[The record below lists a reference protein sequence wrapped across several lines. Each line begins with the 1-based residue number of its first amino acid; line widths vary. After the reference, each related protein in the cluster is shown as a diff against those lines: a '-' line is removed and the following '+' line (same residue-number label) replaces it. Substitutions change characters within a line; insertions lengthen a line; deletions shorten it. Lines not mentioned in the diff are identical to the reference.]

1 MDSLFTGVPSENSFY
16 IGLGLFLLITI
27 LISTIIVVFMSRI
40 SKLEAILEQ
49 AKAVDNAKEERM
61 SEFYEAFQEERS
73 KNMGLEKE
81 LEYFSES
88 KDKIK
93 DYESRVEGLKDRMV
107 YEGQEHMK
115 SLHEKSSALE
125 QLSVHYEL
133 LEQNFMKQEENEKIL
148 IKRNEDLV
156 DLNNNLHL
164 KVRETEIKVME
175 QQKQN
180 TEKMRM
186 LQEHRGEIKEE
197 FAQLAAKVFEG
208 NSKEFS
214 KLSQE
219 NLSSLIKPME
229 SQISE
234 FKKQINTLYTDESKD
249 RAMLK
254 QEIMSL
260 KELNQQI
267 SQDAINLTNAL
278 KGEKKQQGVW
288 GEMILE
294 KVLESSGLR
303 KGVEYTREV
312 PLRNDEGKNY
322 RPDVLVHLPDNRD
335 LIIDAKTSLLAYERY
350 INTSNVAKKEIYL
363 KEHIQAIRNH
373 IRSLSEK
380 NYDKLLGINTLDFIF
395 MFVPIEGALATA
407 LEHDPSLY
415 DNAFKKQIL
424 LVGPTTLLI
433 GLRAIENVWKYEKQT
448 QNAKEIA
455 NRAGALYDKFVSFSD
470 DMVKLSRQF
479 DTLQG
484 SFESAKKRLSHGKGN
499 IVRQVEQLKEMGAK
513 TSKEIPKELS

>member
-1 MDSLFTGVPSENSFY
+1 MDNAFY

-27 LISTIIVVFMSRI
+27 LISTIIVFFMSRI
-40 SKLEAILEQ
+40 ARLEAILDQ

-61 SEFYEAFQEERS
+61 SEFYEAFQEERT
-73 KNMGLEKE
+73 KNMSLEKE

-88 KDKIK
+88 KEKIK
-93 DYESRVEGLKDRMV
+93 EYELRIERLKERMV
-107 YEGQEHMK
+107 AESKEHLTAM
-115 SLHEKSSALE
+115 HEQKSALE
-125 QLSVHYEL
+125 QLNVHYEL
-133 LEQNFMKQEENEKIL
+133 LEQSFTKQEESHAL
-148 IKRNEDLV
+148 LAKRNEDLV
-156 DLNNNLHL
+156 SLNNALHL
-164 KVRETEIKVME
+164 KVRETEIKVQE
-175 QQKQN
+175 QQRQN
-180 TEKMRM
+180 QEKMSM
-186 LQEHRGEIKEE
+186 MKEHRSEIKEE
-197 FAQLAAKVFEG
+197 FTQLAAKVLEG

-214 KLSQE
+214 KLSGE
-219 NLSSLIKPME
+219 NLTALIKPME

-234 FKKQINTLYTDESKD
+234 FKKQINTLYNDESKD

-312 PLRNDEGKNY
+312 SLRNDEGKNY
-322 RPDVLVHLPDNRD
+322 RPDALVHLPDNRD
-335 LIIDAKTSLLAYERY
+335 LIIDAKTSLVAYEKY
-350 INTSNVAKKEIYL
+350 INANESEPRELYL
-363 KEHIQAIRNH
+363 KEHALALRNH
-373 IRSLSEK
+373 IRALAEK

-407 LEHDPSLY
+407 LEAEPSLY
-415 DNAFKKQIL
+415 DEAFKKQIL

-455 NRAGALYDKFVSFSD
+455 SRAGALYDKFVNFSD
-470 DMVKLSRQF
+470 DMIKLSKQF

-484 SFESAKKRLSHGKGN
+484 SFESAKKRLSEGKGN

-513 TSKEIPKELS
+513 TSKQIPKGLS